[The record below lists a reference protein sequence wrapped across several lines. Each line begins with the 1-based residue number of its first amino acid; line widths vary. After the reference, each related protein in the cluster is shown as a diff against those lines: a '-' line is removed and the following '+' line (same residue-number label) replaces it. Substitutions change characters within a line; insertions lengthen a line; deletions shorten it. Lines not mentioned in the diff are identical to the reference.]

1 MAFKIKF
8 RYTVPTHLSKE
19 NMSLYMEED
28 KDFVSK
34 NDNMWEYARTTSQ
47 PPHFTMLLNH
57 IIPTGIFYK
66 LLLLTHLN
74 VSNPGKNFMR
84 LTI

>member
-8 RYTVPTHLSKE
+8 RYTMPTHLSKE

-34 NDNMWEYARTTSQ
+34 NDNMWEYARTTITATSLHNVIE
-47 PPHFTMLLNH
+47 PYNTYRH
-57 IIPTGIFYK
+57 ILQITSP
-66 LLLLTHLN
+66 N
-74 VSNPGKNFMR
+74 SS
-84 LTI
+84 